1 MNIRLMLTVSIFAI
15 ALLLTGCNDPVAPV
29 DDPTAKTTT
38 TASVAVVT
46 DPTEAVT
53 TTVTEETTEA
63 TTATTTEAVTTTTGT
78 DTAEPIHFVTS
89 PESLPF
95 SLTLPASWEGRYAV
109 REDEGS
115 VTFYELSNH
124 QDSVQGKLFTIRY
137 MMDDPANIDF
147 PSYRLLGQYGDIYAV
162 ALFPTDV
169 QFSVELAQ
177 AYQMLEADVSGIL
190 DTFVYT
196 G

>member
-1 MNIRLMLTVSIFAI
+1 MKLRLMLTILTLTLAV
-15 ALLLTGCNDPVAPV
+15 LLTACNDNTEPV
-29 DDPTAKTTT
+29 DNTDVTTT
-38 TASVAVVT
+38 TAAI
-46 DPTEAVT
+46 TE
-53 TTVTEETTEA
+53 
-63 TTATTTEAVTTTTGT
+63 TTTTPSQITETTT
-78 DTAEPIHFVTS
+78 DTTTSTESTTTTTAPTDVAEPQPTVFVTS
-89 PESLPF
+89 PESLQF
-95 SLTLPASWEGRYAV
+95 TLTLPASWDGHYAV

-147 PSYRLLGQYGDIYAV
+147 PAYRLLGQYGDIYAV

-169 QFSVELAQ
+169 QYSTELAD
-177 AYQMLEADVSGIL
+177 AYMKMADEVAGVL

>member
-1 MNIRLMLTVSIFAI
+1 MKLRLMLTIFTL
-15 ALLLTGCNDPVAPV
+15 ALAVLLTACNDNPHPV
-29 DDPTAKTTT
+29 DPTDATTTAAVTEPTTAPSQNTETTTDTTTSTEPTTTT
-38 TASVAVVT
+38 TAPT
-46 DPTEAVT
+46 DVEEPQPTV
-53 TTVTEETTEA
+53 
-63 TTATTTEAVTTTTGT
+63 
-78 DTAEPIHFVTS
+78 FVTS

-95 SLTLPASWEGRYAV
+95 TLTLPASWEGHYAV

-137 MMDDPANIDF
+137 MMDDPQNIDF
-147 PSYRLLGQYGDIYAV
+147 PAYRLLGQFGDIYAV

-169 QFSVELAQ
+169 QYSVELAD
-177 AYQMLEADVSGIL
+177 AYLKMEGEVGGVL
-190 DTFVYT
+190 DSFVYT